1 MNPAGSCA
9 VHRAWLRWRAQ
20 SAPQAPGATWRS
32 FFIRACAFK
41 MECIFIQA
49 TPGANATLTRST
61 VPLLVYGCHEH
72 LLALHF
78 VHALAR
84 GLKPLV

>member
-41 MECIFIQA
+41 MECNFIQA

-61 VPLLVYGCHEH
+61 VPLWCTGAMNIYLHCILCMLLHE
-72 LLALHF
+72 A
-78 VHALAR
+78 
-84 GLKPLV
+84 